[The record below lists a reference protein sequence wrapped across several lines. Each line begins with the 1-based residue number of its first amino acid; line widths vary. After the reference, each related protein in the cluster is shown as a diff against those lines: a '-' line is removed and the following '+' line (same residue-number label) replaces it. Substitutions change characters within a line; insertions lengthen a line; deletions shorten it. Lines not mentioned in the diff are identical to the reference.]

1 MTPSEKMSCKGPEDA
16 SHWNFEANEA
26 EGLKQP
32 LYLLVALS
40 KIFRDTHSN
49 AKNM

>member
-1 MTPSEKMSCKGPEDA
+1 MTPSEKLSCKGPEDA
-16 SHWNFEANEA
+16 SHWNFGATEA

-32 LYLLVALS
+32 LHLLVALR
-40 KIFRDTHSN
+40 KIFRDTHSD